1 MQQGLKEKAQSR
13 EMDINFV
20 RKSKLFHRENMQQL
34 NARDYLK
41 VIVIV
46 GIIVIPVIFG
56 LVI

>member
-1 MQQGLKEKAQSR
+1 
-13 EMDINFV
+13 MDINSV
-20 RKSKLFHRENMQQL
+20 RKSKLFHREKMQQL
-34 NARDYLK
+34 NAKDYLK